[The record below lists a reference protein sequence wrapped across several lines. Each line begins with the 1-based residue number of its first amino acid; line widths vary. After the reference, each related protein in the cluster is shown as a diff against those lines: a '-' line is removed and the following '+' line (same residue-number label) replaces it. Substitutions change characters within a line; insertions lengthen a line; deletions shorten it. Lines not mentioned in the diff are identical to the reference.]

1 MAMKLFTFLEKQI
14 DEAKPEPVDTI
25 IAELKDC
32 LSFKLL
38 AIHLAVSYIA
48 STISKCEIKRFIKG
62 VETKDK
68 FYYLFNIS
76 PNTNENASEL
86 KFKLF
91 YQLYIEGEALIVEH
105 KGNLYVADSFGI
117 EEHPLGENKF
127 TNIAIGT
134 ETIRGSKKAS
144 DVFYFRLDNKKLSPL
159 IDILGNNYT
168 EILKYAVDTFKASAG
183 EKYKLELSETKAG
196 DPEFMKQF
204 NEVIKQQLKDFIN
217 NPKAIYPQFKG
228 YNLQRMGNSESK
240 TDSSDVRNLRKEMF
254 ETVAQVLKIPV
265 GILYGNMTNT
275 KEIISMFITFVIE
288 PLTKQLNEELSR
300 KTGTMDEFLNG
311 TYFKVDITSI
321 IHVDL
326 FEIAEKVDK
335 FIGSGVYDI
344 DEIRYK
350 LDEKPLNTEYSKQHW
365 MTKNYGKIEDV
376 MNGLEESKKG
386 GE

>member
-1 MAMKLFTFLEKQI
+1 MKLFTFLEKQI
-14 DEAKPEPVDTI
+14 DEAKPKPVNTI

-48 STISKCEIKRFIKG
+48 NTISKCEIKRFVDG
-62 VETKDK
+62 VELKDK
-68 FYYLFNIS
+68 WYYLLNVS
-76 PNTNENASEL
+76 PNINENASEF

-91 YQLYIEGEALIVEH
+91 YELYLKGEALIVAH
-105 KGNLYVADSFGI
+105 KEKIYVADSFGV
-117 EEHPLGENKF
+117 EENPLGENKF

-144 DVFYFRLDNKKLSPL
+144 DVFYFKLDNKKLTPL
-159 IDILGNNYT
+159 ITIMGDSYAET
-168 EILKYAVDTFKASAG
+168 LKYAFETFKSSAG
-183 EKYKLELSETKAG
+183 EKYKLELSNIKA
-196 DPEFMKQF
+196 DDREFNKLF
-204 NEVIKQQLKDFIN
+204 NEVIVEQLKDFIN
-217 NPKAIYPQFKG
+217 NPKAVYPQYQG
-228 YNLQRMGNSESK
+228 YNLEKITSDNVK
-240 TDSSDVRNLRKEMF
+240 TDSTDIRNLRKEMF
-254 ETVAQVLKIPV
+254 EIVAQTLKIPS

-288 PLTKQLNEELSR
+288 PLSKQVNEELTR
-300 KTGTMDEFLNG
+300 KTGTMNDFLND

-335 FIGSGVYDI
+335 FIGSGVLCI
-344 DEIRYK
+344 DEIRHK
-350 LDEKPLNTEYSKQHW
+350 IDEKPLNTKYSKQHW

-376 MNGLEESKKG
+376 MNGLEESEKG